1 MSEEQRRHR
10 RIEVEVAG
18 EIALD
23 GDVLGA
29 STQNLSDGGVA
40 LVLDRDVADGR
51 NVTVTLFL
59 TQDGIEDPDQEP
71 FEAPAVVRW
80 SADRDD
86 GLFLVGL
93 QFGALDAASQKRLQH
108 FLKTIS

>member
-51 NVTVTLFL
+51 SVTVTLFL

-93 QFGALDAASQKRLQH
+93 QFGALDTATQKRLQH